1 MRNKGEKTMSKA
13 ETDRMDA
20 LMGGANGPTGA
31 ATGGVSKDEFERTQ
45 HELDV
50 MRGRT
55 KTLDAR
61 LKELEK
67 ENAELRA
74 SQNRDEIILS
84 ALSEEERNS
93 LDPAFV
99 SAMAK
104 VSAATEV
111 RLRKEYEER
120 DRQTAAEREARM
132 QEAKVNF
139 ARQIESAFPGF
150 LASIG
155 EGGDKNAQ
163 WREFC
168 GVYGASVNAAYA
180 RFDVNAISTLI
191 KQFQSSLGIR
201 VPSGSQGKA
210 TSPDP
215 RNLGSGTVAQ
225 PTNGSKVYTQEEY
238 AALEKQAMAAR
249 RRGDYDTYRKLDE
262 ELNNILAEGR
272 VKD

>member
-1 MRNKGEKTMSKA
+1 MSKA
-13 ETDRMDA
+13 ETEQMDA
-20 LMGGANGPTGA
+20 LMGGANSPANGA
-31 ATGGVSKDEFERTQ
+31 GSGVSMDEFERTK
-45 HELDV
+45 HELDNS
-50 MRGRT
+50 RGRL
-55 KTLDAR
+55 KALDAKV
-61 LKELEK
+61 KELEK

-74 SQNRDEIILS
+74 SQNRDEIISS
-84 ALSEEERNS
+84 ALSEEERDK

-104 VSAATEV
+104 VSAATEA

-155 EGGDKNAQ
+155 ESGDKNAQ

-180 RFDVNAISTLI
+180 RFNVSAISTLI
-191 KQFQSSLGIR
+191 QQFIAWSNKEQGVR

-210 TSPDP
+210 MSPDP
-215 RNLGSGTVAQ
+215 RNLGSGKEVQ
-225 PTNGSKVYTQEEY
+225 HDNGTKTYTPEEY
-238 AALEKQAMAAR
+238 AELEKKAMQAR
-249 RRGDYDTYRKLDE
+249 RRGDFDAYRKLDE
-262 ELNNILAEGR
+262 ELNTILAEGR